1 MKLIEMTVNGFL
13 NEVDSPS
20 PAPGG
25 GSVSALAVAE
35 GISLIRMVAQLTIGK
50 KKFQALDEKIKL
62 DYLSRMKMLEEL
74 KLQAT
79 QLIDA
84 DTEAFNTIMKAYQC
98 PKTCDLEMAVRSKAI
113 EQATIKA
120 TQVPMDTA
128 SIALKAMELA
138 LPMFENANRSATSDF
153 GVGIKMLE
161 AGMIG
166 AVLNVRTNMCGFTD
180 SNLSKQYLSQAEAI
194 EKKGIEMAAGALEKV
209 NQVWK

>member
-1 MKLIEMTVNGFL
+1 MKLIEMTVTGFL

-25 GSVSALAVAE
+25 GSVSALSVAE

-50 KKFQALDEKIKL
+50 KKFQALDEKVKL
-62 DYLSRMKMLEEL
+62 DYLSRMKELEEL
-74 KLQAT
+74 KSQAIR
-79 QLIDA
+79 LIDA

-98 PKTCDLEMAVRSKAI
+98 PKTCDFEIVIRNKAI
-113 EQATIKA
+113 EEATVKA

-128 SIALKAMELA
+128 KIALSAMELS

-153 GVGIKMLE
+153 GVGVKMLE
-161 AGMIG
+161 AGLIG

-180 SNLSKQYLSQAEAI
+180 PELSEKFLNQAESA
-194 EKKGIEMAAGALEKV
+194 EKKGIELAAGALEKV